1 MSVLKSHTS
10 VLLVAMQMLAMKM
23 VIFYKPGMFHNCES
37 PFCKCIIIYPIN
49 YEILIMQCSPPVG
62 CFIVSICLL
71 WLVYVAVGFF
81 LTLR

>member
-37 PFCKCIIIYPIN
+37 PFCRCIIIYAIN
-49 YEILIMQCSPPVG
+49 YEILSMQCSLVG
-62 CFIVSICLL
+62 FIFVSICLL

-81 LTLR
+81 LTLQ